1 MLNCSPSN
9 ILKECQHLFP
19 ALRIIPCA
27 QLLLSAN
34 SNNSRLS
41 RFALTRH
48 LRRDEVIYP
57 LHEIGKFRGEPVYP
71 RANVQRLKA
80 AEGWMR
86 EGRMISMG
94 QQPLKRVKARA
105 TTIERKRMLEMAKS
119 DDQEDQQGLYAKWQT
134 EPHVPEPV
142 IDVRALPFCAIVAD
156 TPYPRGE
163 FQRTISAT
171 SICMCRVCSPEE
183 QSTCPVSI
191 YRSNFSTRLS
201 VLNTAVPGVGKIA
214 KEFAMDFAEAVVRN
228 ATSLKHPFLTAVP
241 GWIRI

>member
-1 MLNCSPSN
+1 M
-9 ILKECQHLFP
+9 
-19 ALRIIPCA
+19 
-27 QLLLSAN
+27 
-34 SNNSRLS
+34 
-41 RFALTRH
+41 TRH

-105 TTIERKRMLEMAKS
+105 TTIERKRMLEVAKMAKT
-119 DDQEDQQGLYAKWQT
+119 DDQEEDQQGLYAKWQT
-134 EPHVPEPV
+134 EPYVPEPV
-142 IDVRALPFCAIVAD
+142 VDVRALPFCSIV
-156 TPYPRGE
+156 TEIPYPRGE

-171 SICMCRVCSPEE
+171 SICMCRVCSPKEP
-183 QSTCPVSI
+183 STCPVSI
-191 YRSNFSTRLS
+191 YISTFSIRLS
-201 VLNTAVPGVGKIA
+201 ALNTAVPGVGKIA

-228 ATSLKHPFLTAVP
+228 ATSHKRPFLTMVP